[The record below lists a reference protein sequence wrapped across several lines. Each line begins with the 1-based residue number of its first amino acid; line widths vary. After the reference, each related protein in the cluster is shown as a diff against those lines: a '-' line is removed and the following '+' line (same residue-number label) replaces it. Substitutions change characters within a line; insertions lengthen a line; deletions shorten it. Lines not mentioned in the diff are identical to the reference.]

1 MELYRKFMKNPD
13 VESWEKMIND
23 DNSTMI
29 WIDHREYDEDI
40 ISYVEDVL
48 KTGKLSALISNKDSK
63 QGFEIIIRFDG
74 EDTVILYEG
83 ECANRDTTIIT
94 LNEVL
99 KKYGYEIRLCNH
111 SLGSDTLAYLTG
123 NKKQFEDLEKE
134 FGKEIVDKFLGKI
147 TIGTKMFDM
156 SIEDTFEKMKELGL
170 Q

>member
-83 ECANRDTTIIT
+83 ECANRDTTIII

-111 SLGSDTLAYLTG
+111 SLGSDTLAYLKETK
-123 NKKQFEDLEKE
+123 NNLKIWKKNLVK
-134 FGKEIVDKFLGKI
+134 K
-147 TIGTKMFDM
+147 
-156 SIEDTFEKMKELGL
+156 
-170 Q
+170 